1 MKRKKNCEGS
11 DLPFDH
17 PSRRRLPPLLREC
30 WMRLNYTLMRR
41 LADLNLSSDQYVALR
56 WLTEAIEKGAR
67 GLSQKNLCELMTSD
81 PNTIAAIM
89 RRMEKAS
96 LIQRTKDPD
105 DGRRLVVS
113 PTPQGIR
120 LYAKASVR
128 AKALEKEALNGLSP
142 EDKAIFLDD
151 LSRLANSCRQT
162 YQDINSC
169 RERSVPKHLS

>member
-1 MKRKKNCEGS
+1 MKRKKICEVF
-11 DLPFDH
+11 DLPVDH

-41 LADLNLSSDQYVALR
+41 LADLNLSPDQYIALR
-56 WLTEAIEKGAR
+56 WLTESIEKGER
-67 GLSQKNLCELMTSD
+67 GLSQKNLCELMASD

-105 DGRRLVVS
+105 DGRKLVVS
-113 PTPQGIR
+113 PTPQGVL

-142 EDKAIFLDD
+142 EDKAIFLDG
-151 LSRLANSCRQT
+151 LNRLANSCRQT
-162 YQDINSC
+162 YQDLNSR
-169 RERSVPKHLS
+169 RERSVPKLLS

>member
-1 MKRKKNCEGS
+1 MRHLS
-11 DLPFDH
+11 DF
-17 PSRRRLPPLLREC
+17 
-30 WMRLNYTLMRR
+30 
-41 LADLNLSSDQYVALR
+41 NLSPDQYVALR
-56 WLTEAIEKGAR
+56 WLTEAIEKGAH

-96 LIQRTKDPD
+96 LIRRAKDPE

-113 PTPQGIR
+113 PTPQGIL

-128 AKALEKEALNGLSP
+128 AKALEKEALKGLSL

-151 LSRLANSCRQT
+151 LNHLAKSCRQT
-162 YQDINSC
+162 YQEIYSSLGK
-169 RERSVPKHLS
+169 SVPKLPS

>member
-1 MKRKKNCEGS
+1 
-11 DLPFDH
+11 
-17 PSRRRLPPLLREC
+17 
-30 WMRLNYTLMRR
+30 
-41 LADLNLSSDQYVALR
+41 
-56 WLTEAIEKGAR
+56 
-67 GLSQKNLCELMTSD
+67 MTSD
-81 PNTIAAIM
+81 PNTIAAMM

-96 LIQRTKDPD
+96 LIQRTKDPE

-151 LSRLANSCRQT
+151 LNRLANSCRQT
-162 YQDINSC
+162 YQDINFC
-169 RERSVPKHLS
+169 RERSVPKLLS

>member
-1 MKRKKNCEGS
+1 MKRKKKCEVH
-11 DLPFDH
+11 DLPVDH

-41 LADLNLSSDQYVALR
+41 LADLNLSPDQYVALR
-56 WLTEAIEKGAR
+56 WLTEAIEKGKR

-81 PNTIAAIM
+81 PNTIAAMM

-105 DGRRLVVS
+105 DGRKLVVS
-113 PTPQGIR
+113 PTPQGIG

-128 AKALEKEALNGLSP
+128 AKALENEALHGLSREEKEMFL
-142 EDKAIFLDD
+142 EDLNC
-151 LSRLANSCRQT
+151 LAR
-162 YQDINSC
+162 SC
-169 RERSVPKHLS
+169 RETFHAIKLSQNG

>member
-1 MKRKKNCEGS
+1 MKRKKNCEFP
-11 DLPFDH
+11 DLPIDH

-41 LADLNLSSDQYVALR
+41 LADLNLSPDQYIALR
-56 WLTEAIEKGAR
+56 WLTESIEKGER
-67 GLSQKNLCELMTSD
+67 GLSQKNLCELMASD

-105 DGRRLVVS
+105 DGRKLVVS
-113 PTPQGIR
+113 PTPQGVL

-142 EDKAIFLDD
+142 EDKAIFLDG
-151 LSRLANSCRQT
+151 LNRLANSCRQT
-162 YQDINSC
+162 YQDLNSR
-169 RERSVPKHLS
+169 RERSVPKLLS

>member
-1 MKRKKNCEGS
+1 MKRKKICEVS
-11 DLPFDH
+11 DLPVDH

-41 LADLNLSSDQYVALR
+41 LADLNLSPDQYIALR
-56 WLTEAIEKGAR
+56 WLTESIEKGER
-67 GLSQKNLCELMTSD
+67 GLSQKNLCELMASD

-105 DGRRLVVS
+105 DGRKLVVS
-113 PTPQGIR
+113 PTPQGVL

-142 EDKAIFLDD
+142 EDKAIFLDG
-151 LSRLANSCRQT
+151 LNRLANSCRQT
-162 YQDINSC
+162 YQDLNSR
-169 RERSVPKHLS
+169 RERSVPKLLS